1 MQPRALT
8 KAVGAATPES
18 LSAGIGHPKSSHTR
32 AAGFLC
38 LMIFTD
44 YKRAVKRGEAQTMN
58 TIARLPEIGHD
69 GTEYATNRIRI
80 RHFFSL
86 LPYNMTLIISYL
98 LSETLQ

>member
-38 LMIFTD
+38 LIDFPD
-44 YKRAVKRGEAQTMN
+44 YKRARLADCLAADGRG
-58 TIARLPEIGHD
+58 R
-69 GTEYATNRIRI
+69 
-80 RHFFSL
+80 
-86 LPYNMTLIISYL
+86 PYLDVSI
-98 LSETLQ
+98 